1 MYIYITQKLKNMTYK
16 IFISD
21 DRIKFLV
28 NELGESKVKV
38 LDKKDTS
45 TTPVEVTIESAS
57 DLLNVFHAGIMAG
70 IKVHHQ

>member
-1 MYIYITQKLKNMTYK
+1 MTYK

-45 TTPVEVTIESAS
+45 TTPVEVTIE
-57 DLLNVFHAGIMAG
+57 DGMDVLNVFHAGIYAG
-70 IKVHHQ
+70 LTV